1 MTSRDRILARRAQ
14 LVAAALAMSGCR
26 EPEKPLVT
34 AVKNEAPPP
43 TTSPSPSPSA
53 PPPPAVDTD
62 GDGVPD
68 EKDKCPTTY
77 GAADF
82 DGCPPHPCLSIVQQF
97 KIAQKIYFAKN
108 SAKIDPASTPIVDDI
123 VTFLK
128 THSAIEVEVRGCTD
142 VGEKPATAAARAKA
156 VRDYLVSKGIATAR
170 LTTKDLGEQKP
181 ADEKNRRVEFE
192 VTKQ

>member
-34 AVKNEAPPP
+34 PVKNESPPP
-43 TTSPSPSPSA
+43 TTSASPSA
-53 PPPPAVDTD
+53 PPPALVDTD

-68 EKDKCPTTY
+68 EKDKCPTTA
-77 GAADF
+77 GVADF

-108 SAKIDPASTPIVDDI
+108 SMKIETASTPILDDI

-128 THSAIEVEVRGCTD
+128 THSAIEVEIRGCAD
-142 VGEKPATAAARAKA
+142 VGEKPTTSAARAKA

-192 VTKQ
+192 ITKQ